1 MNQTKKRTDA
11 GRRWAVISVA
21 CSTVLAILNTT
32 AGILS
37 HSTSVTAAGVE
48 FAGDVL
54 ASFIVFLGMLMAARP
69 ADEDHPYGHG
79 RFEILA
85 GLLVGLILLLAGT
98 GICVHSLSELQHDR
112 PIPAIEGI
120 WAPVISIV
128 IKAGLAI
135 SQFRVGRAIGSGA
148 LIADAWNN
156 AVDILSAATAVVALL
171 LAVTDPEQFANADAY
186 GAFAVGIIVVV
197 TGLRVVRDASLEL
210 TDTMPPPG
218 MLEQIR
224 QIANEVPGVEG
235 VEKCF
240 ARKTG
245 MQYHVDLHIEVDPEM
260 TVASSHYLGHQV
272 QEHVTDKV
280 PFVAGVLVHI
290 EPRPS
295 GRIEPNGAD

>member
-1 MNQTKKRTDA
+1 MPVNQTKKRTDA

-54 ASFIVFLGMLMAARP
+54 ASFIVFLGMVMASRP

-98 GICVHSLSELQHDR
+98 GICIHSLSELPHHR
-112 PIPAIEGI
+112 PIPSFGGI

-135 SQFRVGRAIGSGA
+135 SMFRVGRAIGSGA

-171 LAVTDPEQFANADAY
+171 LTVSDPAQFANADAY

-197 TGLRVVRDASLEL
+197 TG
-210 TDTMPPPG
+210 
-218 MLEQIR
+218 
-224 QIANEVPGVEG
+224 
-235 VEKCF
+235 
-240 ARKTG
+240 
-245 MQYHVDLHIEVDPEM
+245 
-260 TVASSHYLGHQV
+260 
-272 QEHVTDKV
+272 
-280 PFVAGVLVHI
+280 
-290 EPRPS
+290 
-295 GRIEPNGAD
+295 